1 MAADNSFTM
10 QTPLEKYFGQR
21 VKNLFNSLHE
31 FELNGDD
38 VSLHDFRVEMKK
50 LRSVIKFLRN
60 VYPKQKIKKP
70 EHLLRA
76 IFEEAG
82 EIREYQI
89 LQQWLQKNQFTAIE
103 KAYFSP
109 ERLEIMIQRFRH
121 HAGTHKS
128 DLKEV
133 IDYSSNFVHST
144 NEILAEQYF
153 VELNAKASKM
163 CRRNLICSD
172 WHELRKLIKQRI
184 YAYNWLKHESDNDD
198 PIFPYYNKLQEQI
211 GQWHDLEI
219 IKDVFAQK
227 QIYLSQDIDVQKNF
241 GLAWDKLTT
250 GLKQKEKVVEDLL
263 GRSGLPSNGQSGVQP
278 IQQPAE

>member
-1 MAADNSFTM
+1 M
-10 QTPLEKYFGQR
+10 QMPLEKYFAQR
-21 VKNLFNSLHE
+21 VKNLFNSLHD

-50 LRSVIKFLRN
+50 LRSIIKFLRN
-60 VYPKQKIKKP
+60 IYPKQKIKKP

-76 IFEEAG
+76 IFEQAG

-89 LQQWLQKNQFTAIE
+89 LQQWLQKNQFLAIE
-103 KAYFSP
+103 KSYFSP

-121 HAGTHKS
+121 RANGIKS

-133 IDYSSNFVHST
+133 IEYTEGFVHST

-153 VELNAKASKM
+153 VELNAKVAKL
-163 CRRNLICSD
+163 CRRNLVTSD
-172 WHELRKLIKQRI
+172 WHDLRKLIKQRM

-211 GQWHDLEI
+211 GQWHDLEL
-219 IKDVFAQK
+219 IKDAFSQK
-227 QIYLSQDIDVQKNF
+227 QIYLSQDIEVQKNF
-241 GLAWDKLTT
+241 SVAWDKLITSH
-250 GLKQKEKVVEDLL
+250 KQKEKQVEDMLARQAN
-263 GRSGLPSNGQSGVQP
+263 GNGVHQNGQNGVQP
-278 IQQPAE
+278 VQQPAD

>member
-1 MAADNSFTM
+1 M
-10 QTPLEKYFGQR
+10 QTPLEKYFAQR
-21 VKNLFNSLHE
+21 VKNLFNSLHD

-50 LRSVIKFLRN
+50 LRSIIKFLGKI
-60 VYPKQKIKKP
+60 YPKQKVKKP

-82 EIREYQI
+82 EIREHQI

-103 KAYFSP
+103 KVYFSP
-109 ERLEIMIQRFRH
+109 ERLEVMIQRFRH
-121 HAGTHKS
+121 NAGAHKS

-133 IDYSSNFVHST
+133 IDYTGNFVHST

-153 VELNAKASKM
+153 VELNAKAAKM
-163 CRRNLICSD
+163 CRRNLVGSD
-172 WHELRKLIKQRI
+172 WHELRKLIKQRM
-184 YAYNWLKHESDNDD
+184 YAYSWIRHDSENDD

-227 QIYLSQDIDVQKNF
+227 QIYLSQDLDVQKNF
-241 GLAWDKLTT
+241 SLAWDKLNAS
-250 GLKQKEKVVEDLL
+250 LKQKEKHVEEMLARN
-263 GRSGLPSNGQSGVQP
+263 GVPQNGNGNGQQNGVQP
-278 IQQPAE
+278 VQQPVD

>member
-1 MAADNSFTM
+1 M
-10 QTPLEKYFGQR
+10 QMPLEKYFAQR
-21 VKNLFNSLHE
+21 VKNLFNSLHD

-50 LRSVIKFLRN
+50 LRSIIKFLRN
-60 VYPKQKIKKP
+60 IYPKQKIKKP

-76 IFEEAG
+76 IFEQAG

-89 LQQWLQKNQFTAIE
+89 LQQWLQKNQFLAIE
-103 KAYFSP
+103 KSYFSP

-121 HAGTHKS
+121 RANGIKS

-133 IDYSSNFVHST
+133 IEYTEGFVHST

-153 VELNAKASKM
+153 VELNAKVAKL
-163 CRRNLICSD
+163 CRRNLVTSD
-172 WHELRKLIKQRI
+172 WHDLRKLIKQRM

-211 GQWHDLEI
+211 GQWHDLEL
-219 IKDVFAQK
+219 IKDAFSQK
-227 QIYLSQDIDVQKNF
+227 QIYLSQDIEVQKNF
-241 GLAWDKLTT
+241 SVAWDKLITSH
-250 GLKQKEKVVEDLL
+250 KQKEKQVEDMLARQ
-263 GRSGLPSNGQSGVQP
+263 GNGNGVHQNGQNGVQP
-278 IQQPAE
+278 VQQPAD

>member
-1 MAADNSFTM
+1 M
-10 QTPLEKYFGQR
+10 QTPLEKYFAQR

-70 EHLLRA
+70 EHLLRS

-82 EIREYQI
+82 EIRETQI
-89 LQQWLQKNQFTAIE
+89 LQQWLQKNQFQAIE
-103 KAYFSP
+103 KTYFSQ
-109 ERLEIMIQRFRH
+109 EKLEVMIQRFRH
-121 HAGTHKS
+121 HAGGHKS

-133 IDYSSNFVHST
+133 IDYISGFVHST

-153 VELNAKASKM
+153 VELNAKAAKM
-163 CRRNLICSD
+163 CRRTLSASD
-172 WHELRKLIKQRI
+172 WHDLRKLIKQRM
-184 YAYNWLKHESDNDD
+184 YAYNWLRHESDNDD

-211 GQWHDLEI
+211 GQWHDLDM

-241 GLAWDKLTT
+241 GVAWDKLTT
-250 GLKQKEKVVEDLL
+250 ALKHKEKQVEEMLARH
-263 GRSGLPSNGQSGVQP
+263 GAAQNGQQQNGQAVTQP
-278 IQQPAE
+278 VE